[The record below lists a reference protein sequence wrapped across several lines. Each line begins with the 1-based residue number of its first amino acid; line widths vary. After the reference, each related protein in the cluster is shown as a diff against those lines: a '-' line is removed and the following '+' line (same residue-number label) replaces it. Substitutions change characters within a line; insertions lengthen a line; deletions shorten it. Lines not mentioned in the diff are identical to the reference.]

1 MNIKY
6 VLNTIG
12 KILFVEGLLLLCPV
26 AVAAVYGESSLYA
39 YLITAGILL
48 VIGSLSFIFK
58 VKNPVI
64 FAREGLAVVGLGF
77 PETFADGAARGNP
90 LDLITSSAI

>member
-12 KILFVEGLLLLCPV
+12 KILFVEGLLLLFPA
-26 AVAAVYGESSLYA
+26 AVAAIYGESSLYA

-48 VIGSLSFIFK
+48 AVGSLSFIFK
-58 VKNPVI
+58 
-64 FAREGLAVVGLGF
+64 
-77 PETFADGAARGNP
+77 
-90 LDLITSSAI
+90 